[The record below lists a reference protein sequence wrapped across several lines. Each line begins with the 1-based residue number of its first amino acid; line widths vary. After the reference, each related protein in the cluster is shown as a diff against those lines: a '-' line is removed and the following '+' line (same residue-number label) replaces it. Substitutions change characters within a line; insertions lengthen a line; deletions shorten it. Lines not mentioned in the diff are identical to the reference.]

1 MRRGAEREIHGLGT
15 RLVARGEEVRLLT
28 STPTGLT
35 RRRVLDGLPV
45 RYVRL
50 PHPRPLAE
58 RGLSD
63 VAAFAAIALPALLA
77 SRADLVHAWHY
88 GDAWAAVQA
97 GRVHRRRPVVLK
109 LTGTV
114 VPERMEQVRVDRRLL
129 REAIAGA
136 DEVWCNSRYAHEV
149 MAPFGVPMHVVPAGV
164 DLDRFR
170 ARGAKGDRP
179 TVLCTS
185 APEDPRKRLVDVLDA
200 WPAVLS
206 EVPDARLVIAGHVTE
221 PTRRALLDR
230 LPASA
235 VDHVALVGDLDD
247 DALAE
252 AYAQAHAVV
261 APALHEALGLTTIE
275 ALASGTPVAGAR
287 SGATADLL
295 TDEVGARFEP
305 ADAEACAAALLAALA
320 LGQQPSTAER
330 CRAAATPFGW
340 DAVVA
345 QVQARWAGLV

>member
-1 MRRGAEREIHGLGT
+1 
-15 RLVARGEEVRLLT
+15 VRLLT

-35 RRRVLDGLPV
+35 RLAVVGGLPV

-50 PHPRPLAE
+50 PHPRPLAD

-63 VAAFAAIALPALLA
+63 VAAFAAVALPALLA
-77 SRADLVHAWHY
+77 GRTDLVHAWHY
-88 GDAWAAVQA
+88 GDGWAAVQA
-97 GRVHRRRPVVLK
+97 KRLHRSRPVVLK

-114 VPERMEQVRVDRRLL
+114 VPERMEHVRVDRRLF
-129 REAIAGA
+129 REAITGA

-149 MAPFGVPMHVVPAGV
+149 MAPFGVPMQVVPAGV

-170 ARGAKGDRP
+170 PRGAKDERP

-185 APEDPRKRLVDVLDA
+185 APDDPRKRLVDVLDA
-200 WPAVLS
+200 WPAVLA
-206 EVPDARLVIAGHVTE
+206 EVPEARLVVAGHASE
-221 PTRRALLDR
+221 ATRRTLLDR
-230 LPASA
+230 LPAGAAGS
-235 VDHVALVGDLDD
+235 VALVGDLDD

-252 AYAQAHAVV
+252 AYARSHVVV

-287 SGATADLL
+287 SGATADLV
-295 TDEVGARFEP
+295 TPEVGALFDP
-305 ADAEACAAALLAALA
+305 ADPEACATALLAALA
-320 LGQQPSTAER
+320 LGQESGTAAR
-330 CRAAATPFGW
+330 CRAAAAPYGW